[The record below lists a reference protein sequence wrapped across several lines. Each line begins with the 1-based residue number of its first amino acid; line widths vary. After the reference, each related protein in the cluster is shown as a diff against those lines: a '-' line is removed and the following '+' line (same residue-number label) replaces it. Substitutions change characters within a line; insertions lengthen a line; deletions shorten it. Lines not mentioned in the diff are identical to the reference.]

1 LEFEGGECSETTLN
15 AVGKNVIFTLP
26 PMPQAG
32 SVNPNCPVSLNE
44 SGFSM
49 RLKHNEGGVYSL
61 PSHNAAPNRAAPEG
75 VGVGLDVG
83 TFSIKGVRLEDGD
96 VRRVTEPT
104 AGRPVDSARKCLE
117 RLMCEDDWERDVR
130 FGITGANAYLL
141 ADELGLSPTLEIEAL
156 AEGLAGSEICC
167 DSVLSLGHENIY
179 YVELGAEGNI
189 DFFNRNGQCAAGSGA
204 FWYQQATRL
213 GYDDEDL
220 ADLALESGSPIK
232 ISGRC
237 AVFAKSDM
245 THAIN
250 EGATQGAVAA
260 GLAKTLAEMV
270 VVTITQNKVMER
282 DEVIAVGGVANNRA
296 VLKYLQ
302 DYCGGDVNIS
312 VPENHEYLLAL
323 GAARGTDLVCPGR
336 VDFDGILNREYVP
349 RHPLPSLEPERVDYM
364 PDLSPG
370 DDLDYSRVYLGVDCG
385 SVSTKCVL
393 LDRDGRYIGG
403 VYLPTAGR
411 PVLQVLELMKKV
423 REQYGEQVEDSDFV
437 ACTTG
442 SGRFLSQKILNAQY
456 AVDEITCQAEGI
468 KYLYGSDGIL
478 SVIEIGGEDSKF
490 LQLND
495 GSLHDYNMNPVCAAG
510 TGTFLENLAGLLGVD
525 IKGEFSDTAFNADY
539 AIDLGDTCTLLSQ
552 SSLAA
557 SASQGLPFSS
567 QIASLA
573 YSSARNYV
581 SKTAENRP
589 MEGRVVFTGATAK
602 NHALAAAFAAEV
614 DKDIS
619 VPSSPELSGALGSA
633 LMARNFDELGLEGDY
648 ELRSLRELNDFQQQQ
663 RKCGADCEHEHNCTL
678 DVISF
683 ADGSHF
689 LYGDRCGRFSG
700 LEKKRAS
707 QYAHLPD
714 YVDARNETFYE
725 KAGEPR
731 QEGPTV
737 GLARS
742 GLFFS
747 LYPFWAAF
755 FREIGARVVLSSETS
770 EQTLED
776 GKRNLDSEMCYPMEV
791 LIGHY
796 KELVDSEV
804 DYIFLP
810 DIVTMEP
817 LPWADDWPRGFGCPL
832 LQTIWGTAVSSL
844 DLDDDRVLYAQLNYR
859 QGRRMIRNQLRS
871 TARRMMGAEFNESR
885 LEEAISAGYRAQ
897 GSFET
902 AMEEQSVEVVET
914 LPEYCSEDT
923 IAGVFLG
930 RTYTIYDDEVS
941 KGSLHY
947 ASQRGV
953 VALPQEYLLAYVRGW
968 YEGRIESELMGSRAE
983 FEKDFADVLRKAE
996 NMYSA
1001 QLQRMLA
1008 AAHIVSYLNR
1018 RRSRHDL
1025 PELHTILQD
1034 PFKCGPNA
1042 MLRHFLRHISPS
1054 LRLTMDEHTAPAGM
1068 ITRLEAFRN
1077 TCLSRKDYQQPT
1089 LISAETLPPD
1099 HLRKKKVL
1107 IPQLSHHAFMFE
1119 AAMQSQGV
1127 DAEVLPRSED
1137 TDLTLA
1143 KRYCNGEEC
1152 LPMIQNVQDIFE
1164 YVQNAD
1170 GDLDDV
1176 VFFQGWACG
1185 PCRYGMYA
1193 PAQALLLNQAG
1204 CGESKVYAAELFD
1217 MIRHLGLGFAVG
1229 LFDGSIALDAMYSL
1243 LHRTRPYELEEGQS
1257 DAVFEKHCARLTDH
1271 LSRNPVRVV
1280 DALTGAHLRGFER
1293 LVRDAAED
1301 FASVPVRSEERPRI
1315 VVAGEFYVRLD
1326 DRCNQDVIR
1335 KIEAFGGEVT
1345 LSPASEVFMYTGYI
1359 NYEESR
1365 DLFANN
1371 REITA
1376 LLRKWGFGGLNWLAH
1391 RDETRIW
1398 DAAEALSGDHEP
1410 TPEEIRAHSM
1420 KYISAH
1426 YGGEPPM
1433 TVGRTCALA
1442 ERGNVDG
1449 ALFVAPFTCM
1459 PGSVVEAQL
1468 GVLRRDLNLPMV
1480 ATYYDGTDSPSREE
1494 LIQGLV
1500 YQAKQ
1505 RLLHRKALA
1514 ADN

>member
-1 LEFEGGECSETTLN
+1 
-15 AVGKNVIFTLP
+15 
-26 PMPQAG
+26 M
-32 SVNPNCPVSLNE
+32 
-44 SGFSM
+44 
-49 RLKHNEGGVYSL
+49 
-61 PSHNAAPNRAAPEG
+61 PSHNGAPVRSAPTG
-75 VGVGLDVG
+75 VGVGLDMG
-83 TFSIKGVRLEDGD
+83 TFAIKAVRAEGED
-96 VRRVTEPT
+96 VRRVTVPT
-104 AGRPVDSARKCLE
+104 AGRPVESARRCLE
-117 RLMCEDDWERDVR
+117 ELLDEEDWEREVR
-130 FGITGANAYLL
+130 FGVTGANAYLL
-141 ADELGLSPTLEIEAL
+141 AGEVGLSPTLEIEAL
-156 AEGLAGSEICC
+156 AEGLAGGEAQG
-167 DSVLSLGHENIY
+167 DAVLSLGHENIY
-179 YVELGAEGNI
+179 YVELGPEGNI

-213 GYDDEDL
+213 GYDDQEL
-220 ADLALESGSPIK
+220 ADLAVESGSPIK

-250 EGATQGAVAA
+250 EGATQGSVAA

-282 DEVIAVGGVANNRA
+282 DRVLAVGGVANNRA

-302 DYCGGDVNIS
+302 EYCGEDVDIA
-312 VPENHEYLLAL
+312 VPDNHEYLLAL
-323 GAARGTDLVCPGR
+323 GASRSTDLRRLCR
-336 VDFDGILNREYVP
+336 LDFAGILNRDYVP
-349 RHPLPSLEPERVDYM
+349 RHPLPSLEPEYVDYM
-364 PDLSPG
+364 PELSQG
-370 DDLDYSRVYLGVDCG
+370 DDLDTSRVYLGVDCG

-393 LDRDGRYIGG
+393 LDREGQYIGG

-411 PVLQVLELMKKV
+411 PALQVLELMREV
-423 REQYGEQVEDSDFV
+423 REQYGEQVEDSEFV

-468 KYLYGSDGIL
+468 KYMYGSEGTL

-525 IKGEFSDTAFNADY
+525 IKGEFSDTAFDASY

-552 SSLAA
+552 SALAA
-557 SASQGLPFSS
+557 AASQGLPFPS

-589 MEGRVVFTGATAK
+589 MEGTVVFTGATAK

-633 LMARNFDELGLEGDY
+633 LMAKNFAELGLEGDY
-648 ELRSLRELNDFQQQQ
+648 ELRDLRELNEFEQQQ
-663 RKCGADCEHEHNCTL
+663 RKCQADCEHEHNCTL

-683 ADGSHF
+683 SDGSHF

-714 YVDARNETFYE
+714 YVAPRNEAFYE
-725 KAGEPR
+725 AAGEPR
-731 QEGPTV
+731 RDGPTV

-755 FREIGARVVLSSETS
+755 FRKIGARVVLSSETS
-770 EQTLED
+770 EETLEE

-791 LIGHY
+791 IVGHY
-796 KELVDSEV
+796 KELVDSAV
-804 DYIFLP
+804 DYIFVP
-810 DIVTMEP
+810 DVVTLEA
-817 LPWADDWPRGFGCPL
+817 LPWAEDWPRSFGCPL
-832 LQTIWGTAVSSL
+832 LQTMWGTAVSSL
-844 DLDDDRVLYAQLNYR
+844 DIDEDRVLYAQLNYR
-859 QGRRMIRNQLRS
+859 QGRRMIRNQLRDV
-871 TARRMMGAEFNESR
+871 ARHLLGDQFKESR
-885 LEEAISAGYRAQ
+885 LQEAVEAGYQALE
-897 GSFET
+897 SFEQT
-902 AMEEQSVEVVET
+902 LEQQSVEVVEN
-914 LPEYCSEDT
+914 LPEYCTEDT

-930 RTYTIYDDEVS
+930 RPYTIYDDEVS

-953 VALPQEYLLAYVRGW
+953 VAVPQEYLLAYVRGW
-968 YEGRIESELMGSRAE
+968 YEGRIESRLLGDREE
-983 FEKDFADVLRKAE
+983 FAADFLDVLRKAD

-1008 AAHIVSYLNR
+1008 AAHAVSYLNR
-1018 RRSRHDL
+1018 RRHLHGL
-1025 PELHTILQD
+1025 PQLHTVLQD

-1042 MLRHFLRHISPS
+1042 MLRHFLRHLSPS

-1077 TCLSRKDYQQPT
+1077 TCLSRSDHSQPSF
-1089 LISAETLPPD
+1089 LSARTLPPER
-1099 HLRKKKVL
+1099 LREKKVL
-1107 IPQLSHHAFMFE
+1107 IPQLSHHAYMFE
-1119 AAMQSQGV
+1119 AAMQSHGV

-1137 TDLTLA
+1137 SDLTIA

-1152 LPMIQNVQDIFE
+1152 LPMIQNVQDIFA
-1164 YVQNAD
+1164 YVQGSD
-1170 GDLDDV
+1170 DDLDDV

-1193 PAQALLLNQAG
+1193 PAQSLLLNQAG
-1204 CGESKVYAAELFD
+1204 CGEAKVYAAELFD

-1243 LHRTRPYELEEGQS
+1243 LHRTRPYELEQGRS
-1257 DAVFEKHCARLTDH
+1257 DEVFDKHCARLTDF
-1271 LSRNPVRVV
+1271 LRRRRIRVT
-1280 DALTGAHLRGFER
+1280 DALTGAHLKDFER

-1301 FASVPVRSEERPRI
+1301 FAAVPTQDEDRPRI

-1335 KIEAFGGEVT
+1335 KIEAAGGEVT

-1365 DLFANN
+1365 NLFASN
-1371 REITA
+1371 REIGA
-1376 LLRKWGFGGLNWLAH
+1376 LLRSWGFKSLHRLAH
-1391 RDETRIW
+1391 REESRIW
-1398 DAAEALSGDHEP
+1398 GAAEALAEDHEP
-1410 TPEEIRAHSM
+1410 TPEEIRAHAR

-1449 ALFVAPFTCM
+1449 AVFVAPFTCM
-1459 PGSVVEAQL
+1459 PGSVVEAQM

-1480 ATYYDGTDSPSREE
+1480 ATYYDGTDNPSREE

-1505 RLLHRKALA
+1505 RRRQRKARA